1 MGLAS
6 DKSLKEPVTETEPV
20 TYPGQGRR
28 SSGSMLVLICTYN
41 ERENLPLLLPKIAEA
56 VPGVD
61 VLIVDD
67 GSPDGTS
74 QWVREQQQNLQLL
87 QPSRNTG
94 VQKGD
99 CVPESSRLGN
109 LVLIEREG
117 KLGLGSAI
125 QAGMRYA
132 IDHHY
137 EWLLNLDGD
146 MSHDPAVIPEMIQR
160 RDEVDLVIGSR
171 YVPGGGLA
179 GCSWRRVLVSR
190 AANTLARWIVGWKI
204 GDCSSAYRMYRV
216 SILQQVHLSQLRER
230 GYGFLEEIL
239 AHVLKIGG
247 RVVEVPIVYH
257 ERRLG
262 KSKISLQEARS
273 AFAALVRASRLR
285 RSIRR

>member
-6 DKSLKEPVTETEPV
+6 DGASKESVA
-20 TYPGQGRR
+20 R

-56 VPGVD
+56 VPGAD

-74 QWVREQQQNLQLL
+74 QWVRQQQQNFQLIDP
-87 QPSRNTG
+87 QRNDLTTE
-94 VQKGD
+94 GD
-99 CVPESSRLGN
+99 SKPENSRLGK

-125 QAGMRYA
+125 QTGMGYA

-146 MSHDPAVIPEMIQR
+146 MSHDPAVIPGMIQR

-171 YVPGGGLA
+171 YVTGGGLA

-190 AANTLARWIVGWKI
+190 AANTLARWIVGWSI
-204 GDCSSAYRMYRV
+204 GDCSSAYRLYRV
-216 SILQQVHLSQLRER
+216 STLKQIDLSQLQER
-230 GYGFLEEIL
+230 GYGFLEEVL
-239 AHVLKIGG
+239 AHVLRVGG
-247 RVVEVPIVYH
+247 RVLEVPIVYH

-262 KSKISLQEARS
+262 KSKISIQEAKS
-273 AFAALVRASRLR
+273 AFAALIRASRLR
-285 RSIRR
+285 RSVRK